1 MELNSEIVSTPP
13 RPAATVIMLRDCS
26 DSDEGAAVNSGD
38 TGLQV
43 FLLKRH
49 GLSDVLGGAYV
60 FPGGKVDRFDAELD
74 MAAHL
79 DQPLPDLHATLN
91 EPAIDGLTAAGLY
104 IAAVREAFEESGIL
118 FAQGAT
124 QAHALQATQLLRQGH
139 AFDEVLAQ
147 MQLRLDTRSL
157 APWSRWITPKVPS
170 VMNKRFDTRFF
181 VAACPP
187 GQIASHD
194 NHEATESIW
203 LTPRAALAQYQSG
216 QIELAAPQIMSLAHL
231 SRYASVQAVMA
242 EARSRLPAVIEPEP
256 FEENGGRVICYPGD
270 ARHSVSTRA
279 MPGPTRLRYINK
291 RFEPDDGFDALWV

>member
-1 MELNSEIVSTPP
+1 MELNSEIVTGPP
-13 RPAATVIMLRDCS
+13 RPAATVVMLR
-26 DSDEGAAVNSGD
+26 EGIDGME
-38 TGLQV
+38 V

-74 MAAHL
+74 MDAHL
-79 DQPLPDLHATLN
+79 DQPLPDLHAALN
-91 EPAIDGLTAAGLY
+91 EPDIDALTAAGLY

-124 QAHALQATQLLRQGH
+124 HTHAAQATQLLREGH

-181 VAACPP
+181 VAACPA
-187 GQIASHD
+187 GQTASHD

-203 LTPRAALAQYQSG
+203 LTPRAALEQYRIG
-216 QIELAAPQIMSLAHL
+216 QIELAPPQIMSLAHL
-231 SRYASVQAVMA
+231 SRYASVNAVMA

-270 ARHSVSTRA
+270 GRHPVPARA

-291 RFEPDDGFDALWV
+291 RFEPVDGFDALFAES

>member
-1 MELNSEIVSTPP
+1 MELNSEIVTTAP
-13 RPAATVIMLRDCS
+13 RAAATVILLRDHPAP
-26 DSDEGAAVNSGD
+26 DELSASNSSRSN
-38 TGLQV
+38 LQV

-60 FPGGKVDRFDAELD
+60 FPGGKVDRLDAELD

-79 DQPLPDLHATLN
+79 DQPLADLRATLN
-91 EPAIDGLTAAGLY
+91 EPDIDAPTAAAVY
-104 IAAVREAFEESGIL
+104 IAAIREAFEESGIL
-118 FAQGAT
+118 FALGAT
-124 QAHALQATQLLRQGH
+124 QAQAAQATQLLRQGR
-139 AFDEVLAQ
+139 AFDEVLGQ

-181 VAACPP
+181 VAPCPA

-194 NHEATESIW
+194 NHEATESVW
-203 LTPRAALAQYQSG
+203 LTPRAALEQYRG
-216 QIELAAPQIMSLAHL
+216 GHIELAPPQIMTLAHL
-231 SRYASVQAVMA
+231 SRYASVQAVMS

-270 ARHSVSTRA
+270 GRHRVPTRA

-291 RFEPDDGFDALWV
+291 RFEPVDGFDALFG